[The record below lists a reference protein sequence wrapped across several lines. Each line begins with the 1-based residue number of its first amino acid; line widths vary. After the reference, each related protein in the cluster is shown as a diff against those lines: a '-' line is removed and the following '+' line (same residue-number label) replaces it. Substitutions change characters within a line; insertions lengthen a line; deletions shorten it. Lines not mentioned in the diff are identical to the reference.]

1 MKTEPTPLEYCTPSR
16 SAAKA
21 TWHRVDTTFAT
32 QGHSGGFIK
41 IPGRW
46 AVGKREAQADN
57 AASNQ
62 SISELNTH
70 RTRKR
75 ELRGGVE
82 KEWRLRLNSKLRPA
96 LRTPEVAQRTAAFCV
111 ARPLLRIR
119 YLCKEA
125 NVVGNAVKK

>member
-1 MKTEPTPLEYCTPSR
+1 MWIQHSPH
-16 SAAKA
+16 KA
-21 TWHRVDTTFAT
+21 FRRFYKNPWAMGD
-32 QGHSGGFIK
+32 
-41 IPGRW
+41 GRW